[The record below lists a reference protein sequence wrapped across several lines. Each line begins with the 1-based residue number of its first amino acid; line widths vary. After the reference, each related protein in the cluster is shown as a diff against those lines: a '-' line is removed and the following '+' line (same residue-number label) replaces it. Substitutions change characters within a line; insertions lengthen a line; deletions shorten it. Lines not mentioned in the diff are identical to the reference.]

1 MAKTSYL
8 GANVS
13 VSTDTFREWVERTN
27 QLVYDAGTIQVTVGA
42 VASPNGT
49 NHTITTGNG
58 FVNGIFSA
66 NTLVAVD
73 TIRGGSVSTSA
84 ALNVASNVHVTANV
98 THDLGTPTMAFGN
111 GYFNNVRA
119 FGDVEAS
126 YSSDINLK
134 TDLKQM
140 QNALEVVQNLN
151 GYMFTW
157 NTDDHKN
164 GTTDLGVVA
173 QEVEK
178 ELPFLVSEN
187 GNGALSVK
195 YQSLIPLLIE
205 AVKELSTRV
214 KDLEDQHAT

>member
-1 MAKTSYL
+1 
-8 GANVS
+8 
-13 VSTDTFREWVERTN
+13 
-27 QLVYDAGTIQVTVGA
+27 
-42 VASPNGT
+42 
-49 NHTITTGNG
+49 
-58 FVNGIFSA
+58 
-66 NTLVAVD
+66 
-73 TIRGGSVSTSA
+73 
-84 ALNVASNVHVTANV
+84 
-98 THDLGTPTMAFGN
+98 
-111 GYFNNVRA
+111 
-119 FGDVEAS
+119 
-126 YSSDINLK
+126 
-134 TDLKQM
+134 M

>member
-13 VSTDTFREWVERTN
+13 VTTDTFREWVERTN
-27 QLVYDAGTIQVTVGA
+27 QLVYDAGTIYVTVGA
-42 VASPNGT
+42 VAAPNGT
-49 NHTITTGNG
+49 NHTITSGNG
-58 FVNGIFSA
+58 WVNGVFTA
-66 NTLVAVD
+66 NTLTA
-73 TIRGGSVSTSA
+73 TQAIRGGTVSTSA
-84 ALNVASNVHVTANV
+84 ALTVASNVHVSANV

-126 YSSDINLK
+126 YSSDIKLK
-134 TDLKQM
+134 TNLKQM

-157 NTDDHKN
+157 DTDDHKN
-164 GTTDLGVVA
+164 GTTDLGVIA
-173 QEVEK
+173 QEVQK

-195 YQSLIPLLIE
+195 YQSLIPLLLE
-205 AVKELSTRV
+205 AVKELSKRL